1 MTGVAVRKYAPP
13 DRESVRQIAWLTAF
27 MGEPADV
34 FFDGK
39 EVLADFLT
47 LYFTDYEPQSCFVAE
62 ADNRIIG
69 YLLGS
74 TDTRRIQ
81 KVFFLKIATKIL
93 LKGLVSGA
101 FFSRNNARFILLL
114 IKSLFAQELYA
125 PDFHAEFPATLH
137 INIRKEYRGQGI
149 GGMLVSSFLA
159 YLQEH
164 KVGGVCLSTMS
175 EKATLFFEKIGFRL
189 LYRANRSYFKNIL
202 GHAISVYTYGKRL

>member
-81 KVFFLKIATKIL
+81 KVFFFKIALRIL
-93 LKGLVSGA
+93 FKGIVSGA
-101 FFSRNNARFILLL
+101 FFSRKNARFILSL

-125 PDFHAEFPATLH
+125 PDYHPEFPATLH
-137 INIRKEYRGQGI
+137 INIHGEFRGQGV
-149 GGMLVSSFLA
+149 GAMLMSSFSS
-159 YLQEH
+159 YVKERRI
-164 KVGGVCLSTMS
+164 KGVCLSTMS
-175 EKATLFFEKIGFRL
+175 EKATLFFEKMGFRV
-189 LYRANRSYFKNIL
+189 LYRSTRSYFKHIL
-202 GHAISVYTYGKRL
+202 GHAISVYTYGKRF